1 MILSAQN
8 EPMSKRF
15 GMEEGIKLLKDAGFD
30 AFDASLYSGNCA
42 VEYFAEENWRE
53 KAENLRRYADSI
65 GISCNQAHAPYPS
78 KRW

>member
-30 AFDASLYSGNCA
+30 AFDASLY
-42 VEYFAEENWRE
+42 
-53 KAENLRRYADSI
+53 
-65 GISCNQAHAPYPS
+65 
-78 KRW
+78 